1 MTDTAVRP
9 RPTPAAAS
17 TRDRTGR
24 TPRQRRAA
32 RSRWLWAIPMWLLAL
47 AFLLPFVWML
57 STSLKTNAEAFVVP
71 MEWIPDPV
79 HWDAFVEVL
88 TGEGSIL
95 PAFANSVIVA
105 TVRVLGEVFTATM
118 AGYAFARLYFRGRDK
133 VFLAYLAT
141 SIIPAQLL
149 LVPRFIY
156 FQQLGLYDTLWALIL
171 PGMFTVLGTFLMRQ
185 FFVGQPAAFA
195 EAARIDGANEWQIF
209 WRLYLP
215 MATPVM
221 SALGILT
228 FVWSWNDYETP
239 LVLIS
244 SPETYTLPL
253 ALAGFT
259 DEQGAISA
267 NLTMAA
273 SVVSIIPVLI
283 VFLVLQKRFIRA
295 LTHTGI
301 K

>member
-1 MTDTAVRP
+1 
-9 RPTPAAAS
+9 
-17 TRDRTGR
+17 
-24 TPRQRRAA
+24 
-32 RSRWLWAIPMWLLAL
+32 
-47 AFLLPFVWML
+47 
-57 STSLKTNAEAFVVP
+57 
-71 MEWIPDPV
+71 
-79 HWDAFVEVL
+79 VL
-88 TGEGSIL
+88 
-95 PAFANSVIVA
+95 
-105 TVRVLGEVFTATM
+105 TATM
-118 AGYAFARLYFRGRDK
+118 AGYAFARLHFRGRDK

-244 SPETYTLPL
+244 SPEAYTLPL
-253 ALAGFT
+253 SLASFT

-283 VFLVLQKRFIRA
+283 VFLVLQKRFVRA

-301 K
+301 KCTLRHPSPGPRPRGSARMAQTRLPHPQPRHREPRWRRTSPSPRPARHGRRRTTPARCRRCGTRCPPSPARPRALPRTSSPPRPRRAGCRSPSWLPPRRSLPPP

>member
-1 MTDTAVRP
+1 MTDTAVRT
-9 RPTPAAAS
+9 RPTPPAAP
-17 TRDRTGR
+17 TRGHSGR

-47 AFLLPFVWML
+47 AFLVPFAWML
-57 STSLKTNAEAFVVP
+57 STSLKTNAEAFTVP
-71 MEWIPDPV
+71 MQWIPDPLR
-79 HWDAFVEVL
+79 WDAFVEVL

-118 AGYAFARLYFRGRDK
+118 AGYAFARLHFRGRDK

-244 SPETYTLPL
+244 SPEVYTLPL
-253 ALAGFT
+253 SLASFT

-283 VFLVLQKRFIRA
+283 VFLVLQKRFVRA

>member
-1 MTDTAVRP
+1 MTDTLARP
-9 RPTPAAAS
+9 RVTTAPPRPDAAS
-17 TRDRTGR
+17 RTSRQQRLRR
-24 TPRQRRAA
+24 T
-32 RSRWLWAIPMWLLAL
+32 RWLWGAALWLLAL
-47 AFLLPFVWML
+47 AFLVPFAWMI
-57 STSLKTNAEAFVVP
+57 STSLKANADAFTMP
-71 MEWIPDPV
+71 MEWIPDPWRWQSYV
-79 HWDAFVEVL
+79 DVL
-88 TGEGSIL
+88 TGESSIL
-95 PAFANSVIVA
+95 PAFLNSVVVA
-105 TVRVLGEVFTATM
+105 TARVLGEVLTATM
-118 AGYAFARLYFRGRDK
+118 AGYAFARLHFRGRDK
-133 VFLAYLAT
+133 IFLAYLAT

-215 MATPVM
+215 MASPVM
-221 SALGILT
+221 SALGILA

-244 SPETYTLPL
+244 SPEAFTLPL
-253 ALAGFT
+253 SLTSFT
-259 DEQGAISA
+259 DEQGSLSP
-267 NLTMAA
+267 NLSMAA
-273 SVVSIIPVLI
+273 SVVSILPVLI
-283 VFLVLQKRFIRA
+283 VFLLLQKRFVHA
-295 LTHTGI
+295 MTHTGI

>member
-1 MTDTAVRP
+1 MTDATLTRV
-9 RPTPAAAS
+9 PA
-17 TRDRTGR
+17 RTGGAPR
-24 TPRQRRAA
+24 VNLTPRQRRA
-32 RSRWLWAIPMWLLAL
+32 RRDRWLWGIPLWLLAL
-47 AFLLPFVWML
+47 AFLAPFAWMV
-57 STSLKTNAEAFVVP
+57 STSLKSNLDAFTIP
-71 MEWIPDPV
+71 MQWIPDPAQ
-79 HWDAFVEVL
+79 WDSYVEVL
-88 TGEGSIL
+88 TGENSIL

-105 TVRVLGEVFTATM
+105 VTRVLGEVLTATM
-118 AGYAFARLYFRGRDK
+118 AGYAFARLHFRGRDK
-133 VFLAYLAT
+133 IFLAYLAT

-156 FQQLGLYDTLWALIL
+156 FQQLSLYDTLWALIL

-185 FFVGQPAAFA
+185 FFVAQPAAFA

-215 MATPVM
+215 MATPVI
-221 SALGILT
+221 SALGILA

-244 SPETYTLPL
+244 SPEVYTLPL
-253 ALAGFT
+253 SLTGFA
-259 DEQGAISA
+259 DEQGAIA
-267 NLTMAA
+267 PNLSMAA

-283 VFLVLQKRFIRA
+283 VFLLLQKRFVQA